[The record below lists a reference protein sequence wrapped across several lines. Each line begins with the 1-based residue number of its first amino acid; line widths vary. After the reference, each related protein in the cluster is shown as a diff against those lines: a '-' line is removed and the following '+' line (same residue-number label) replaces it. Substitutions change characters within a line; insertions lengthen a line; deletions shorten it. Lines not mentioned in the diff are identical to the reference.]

1 MTRSKERSKL
11 DFKMILIAC
20 LARAFRIV
28 VLAWK
33 KLLKASYTFRVLMAC
48 ELMMILVSV
57 LCRQLKERDSLQC
70 LLKAKMPGMPPQQ

>member
-33 KLLKASYTFRVLMAC
+33 KLLKASYTFHVLMGH
-48 ELMMILVSV
+48 
-57 LCRQLKERDSLQC
+57 
-70 LLKAKMPGMPPQQ
+70 GMRINDDFGFGTL